1 MWLTRAIIF
10 HTDSRDIRFEKD
22 FTAFSEDIEII
33 SDHDLIKTYPK
44 ENKYFLEDWDDR
56 IVAKCHQEIIALK

>member
-22 FTAFSEDIEII
+22 FTVFSEDIEII
-33 SDHDLIKTYPK
+33 RDHDLIKIQKKT
-44 ENKYFLEDWDDR
+44 N
-56 IVAKCHQEIIALK
+56 IS